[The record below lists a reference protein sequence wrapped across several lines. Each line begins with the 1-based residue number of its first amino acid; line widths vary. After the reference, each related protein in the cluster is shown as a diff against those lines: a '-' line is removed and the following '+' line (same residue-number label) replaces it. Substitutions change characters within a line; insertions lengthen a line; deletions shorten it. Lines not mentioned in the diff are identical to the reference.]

1 MPHFEI
7 QMPGKPSYNHELRDG
22 ETTVGRDQKNMLVI
36 EDLRV
41 SRQHAIIKN
50 SPDGV
55 TFRDLGSGNGTI
67 VNGQPLS
74 ARFDRKLVNGDVI
87 KLGSCSLTLKL
98 GDGEKKPA
106 AHEDSEFRQV
116 LQLTP
121 DDMIGNSTP
130 GIITSQEVSPLL
142 LRRELEKRE
151 QLLRLFYQLGE
162 KLSSIFSLPQIYSQV
177 FEILMQATPASRC
190 FIFRKTDQG
199 DFEQVQAHFREEG
212 DNRDPLPISKTIF
225 EKVARE
231 RVSILLSDS
240 QHDQPLTSQSIIAHQ
255 IRSIMAAPISG
266 PRGLLGIIYADRF
279 DLLDTFQ
286 AQDLDTLNAVA
297 VQTGIAIN
305 AAINHERLQKQA
317 QARDRFERFLP
328 RQVIDEIL
336 RSPEKVKLGGI
347 RQPVTALFADVR
359 GFTTLSESSSPE
371 LIVNLLNRYFTIV
384 SEIIFRNTGTLDK
397 YIGDGLMALFGAPY
411 ISALDTVNAVRAAIE
426 MQRAMVGFN
435 QQLANDKLP
444 PISIGIGIN
453 AGQAIVGYIG
463 SESRLDYT
471 AIGDTINTA
480 ARLESK
486 AQPGQIVISENA
498 AQILDESFRI
508 NPIGTQALKGK
519 LTSIRLYDVLW
530 D

>member
-1 MPHFEI
+1 MPHLEI
-7 QMPGKPSYNHELRDG
+7 QMPGKAPFNFELRDG
-22 ETTVGRDQKNMLVI
+22 ETTIGRDQKNMI
-36 EDLRV
+36 AFEGDLRV
-41 SRQHAIIKN
+41 SRQHAVIRY
-50 SPDGV
+50 SPEGCTV
-55 TFRDLGSGNGTI
+55 RDLGSGNGTL
-67 VNGQPLS
+67 VNNQPLS
-74 ARFDRKLVNGDVI
+74 PRFDLKLSNGDVVKMGNCTI
-87 KLGSCSLTLKL
+87 TIHL
-98 GDGEKKPA
+98 GEKIG
-106 AHEDSEFRQV
+106 EESEFKQV
-116 LQLTP
+116 LQRTP
-121 DDMIGNSTP
+121 NDLIGNSLP
-130 GIITSQEVSPLL
+130 GMVTSQEVSPVI

-151 QLLRLFYQLGE
+151 QLLRLFYELGE
-162 KLSSIFSLPQIYSQV
+162 KLSSIFSLPQIYDQV
-177 FEILMQATPASRC
+177 FQILMQATPASRG

-199 DFEQVQAHFREEG
+199 EFEQVASHFRE
-212 DNRDPLPISKTIF
+212 DSDDRDPLPISKTIF

-231 RVSILLSDS
+231 RVSVLLSDA
-240 QHDQPLTSQSIIAHQ
+240 QRDNAQLTSHSIIAHQ

-266 PRGLLGIIYADRF
+266 PKGLLGIIYADRF
-279 DLLDTFQ
+279 DLLETFSE
-286 AQDLDTLNAVA
+286 QDLDILNAVA
-297 VQTGIAIN
+297 VQTGIALN
-305 AAINHERLQKQA
+305 TAINHERLQKQA
-317 QARDRFERFLP
+317 KARDRFERFLP

-336 RSPEKVKLGGI
+336 RSPEKVKLGGE

-371 LIVNLLNRYFTIV
+371 MIVGLLNRYFTIV
-384 SEIIFRNTGTLDK
+384 SEIIFRNSGTLDK

-435 QQLANDKLP
+435 KQLAADSLP

-463 SESRLDYT
+463 SETRLDYT

-486 AQPGQIVISENA
+486 AKPGQIVISENA

-508 NPIGTQALKGK
+508 ELIGTQSLKGK
-519 LTSIRLYDVLW
+519 LQSIRLYEVLW